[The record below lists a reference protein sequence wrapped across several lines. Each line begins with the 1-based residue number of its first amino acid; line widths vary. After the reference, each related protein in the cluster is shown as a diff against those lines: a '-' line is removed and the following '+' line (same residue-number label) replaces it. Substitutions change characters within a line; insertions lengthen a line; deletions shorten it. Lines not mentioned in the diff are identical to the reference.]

1 MRGPL
6 CKDHNL
12 SDTLTYGGNRVT
24 ISLRVHSVLSVAPPS
39 INDGLAALRHA
50 CYQLVALLRSH
61 IIPGTPDGL
70 LECNHAAE
78 VAWDGP
84 VHKFSMES
92 MSGLMAG
99 NGSLIIS

>member
-1 MRGPL
+1 M

-24 ISLRVHSVLSVAPPS
+24 ISLRVHSVLSVAPPES
-39 INDGLAALRHA
+39 MTTWQRFCMLAIKR
-50 CYQLVALLRSH
+50 VALLRGH
-61 IIPGTPDGL
+61 LHPGTPHGQLD
-70 LECNHAAE
+70 CNHAAE
-78 VAWDGP
+78 EVWDGP

-99 NGSLIIS
+99 SGSLIMSR